1 MTNKKK
7 YQQAFS
13 MLHASDKNYLEE
25 KKMQIGKERFRIKK
39 LAIVMGA
46 LVISVSTL
54 TFSHNVYAYTDR
66 ELLVFM
72 EEGADQHLVGEI
84 KKEIAQI
91 QGVQSVKYTSA
102 DEAWEEFQEAYL
114 TEELA
119 VEFTEN
125 PLEDCQNFEI
135 RVLKSMD
142 MNQLQMKVEQ
152 INGVRKVIFEEV
164 GK

>member
-1 MTNKKK
+1 
-7 YQQAFS
+7 

-25 KKMQIGKERFRIKK
+25 KKMLIGKERFRIKK

-46 LVISVSTL
+46 LVILVSTL

-91 QGVQSVKYTSA
+91 HGVQSVKYTSA
-102 DEAWEEFQEAYL
+102 DEAWEEFQETYL

-135 RVLKSMD
+135 RVLKLMD

>member
-1 MTNKKK
+1 
-7 YQQAFS
+7 

-46 LVISVSTL
+46 LFILVSTL
-54 TFSHNVYAYTDR
+54 TFSHNAYAYTDR

-91 QGVQSVKYTSA
+91 QGVQSVKYTSS
-102 DEAWEEFQEAYL
+102 DEAWEEFQKAYL

-119 VEFTEN
+119 AEFTEN